1 VICLV
6 ESAHSAHS
14 ALGLR
19 HIELFVNQIGGV
31 I

>member
-6 ESAHSAHS
+6 ESAHSA
-14 ALGLR
+14 LGLQ